1 MKSSQNILQDLS
13 FSQRLVRAGL
23 FAAFING
30 SIIMVMPL
38 VAVFLGSF
46 IGIGLCAALLI
57 LAPAVIGHTTGLH
70 RFPLVAF
77 LRDKSMKFEDLPK
90 QKDIMVTAAALPL
103 SVVASFI
110 WVSLTVTVLGLTS
123 NTIIYMLQLS
133 AIGIASIM
141 LLIVN
146 THLATPKQALHRS
159 SLWLLIMMVVMFMI
173 FLPILAEADRVLLE
187 ASGSFPVSELP

>member
-1 MKSSQNILQDLS
+1 MKSSQKILQNLS

-23 FAAFING
+23 LLAFVNG

-103 SVVASFI
+103 SIMSGFI
-110 WVSLTVTVLGLTS
+110 WLTLLVMIFIAPDNFFAEVIKLA
-123 NTIIYMLQLS
+123 
-133 AIGIASIM
+133 AIGPVTIM
-141 LLIVN
+141 ILIVN
-146 THLATPKQALHRS
+146 TYRATPKQALQRS
-159 SLWLLIMMVVMFMI
+159 ASWFVIM
-173 FLPILAEADRVLLE
+173 LAVLFWHVESVIQASDLSGLKN
-187 ASGSFPVSELP
+187 SGSFPVSELP